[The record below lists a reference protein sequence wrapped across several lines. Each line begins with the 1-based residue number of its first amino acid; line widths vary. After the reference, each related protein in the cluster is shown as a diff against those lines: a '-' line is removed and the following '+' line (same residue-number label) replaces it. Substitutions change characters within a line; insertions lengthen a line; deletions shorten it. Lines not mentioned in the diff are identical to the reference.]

1 MATPHRYV
9 PRPPLAAFVESFWL
23 YEVERPLHAK
33 ERRLPDGTMGLVI
46 NLHDD
51 LIRLYDAHHPD
62 HCTDYR
68 GYVISGAHTT
78 SVLLDTASLVSTLG
92 VNFRPGGALPFL
104 PLPASEL
111 RDTTLSLDTLWDAE
125 VADMRGQL
133 LDARTPMARFLILER
148 FLLARL
154 SLSRA
159 AHPVIVC
166 VLAAMRAA
174 ASPPTVT
181 ALADQIGL
189 SQTRLIQV
197 FRESVGLPPKQYM
210 RVRRFQRVLRLLE
223 SGSVRNWG
231 DVVTGCGY
239 FDQAHLIHDF
249 QAFAGL
255 APSAYLAMRGDFRNH
270 VPLSA

>member
-1 MATPHRYV
+1 MAIHHRYV

-23 YEVERPLHAK
+23 YEGERPPHPV
-33 ERRLPDGTMGLVI
+33 ERRLPDGGMGLVI

-51 LIRLYDAHHPD
+51 LIRLYDVRNPD
-62 HCTDYR
+62 QYTDYH
-68 GYVISGAHTT
+68 GCVVSGAHAT
-78 SVLLDTASLVSTLG
+78 SVLLDTASLVYTLG

-111 RDTTLSLDTLWDAE
+111 RDTTLSLETLWGAE

-133 LDARTPMARFLILER
+133 LDTPMPMARFHILER

-159 AHPVIVC
+159 AHPAIAC
-166 VLAAMRAA
+166 ALAAMRAA
-174 ASPPTVT
+174 ASPPTVA

-197 FRESVGLPPKQYM
+197 FHQALGLPPKQYM
-210 RVRRFQRVLRLLE
+210 RVRRFQRALRLLD
-223 SGSVRNWG
+223 SSPARNWS
-231 DVVTGCGY
+231 DVVAGCGY

-270 VPLSA
+270 VPLTA

>member
-1 MATPHRYV
+1 MAIHHRYV
-9 PRPPLAAFVESFWL
+9 PRPPLATFVESFWL
-23 YEVERPLHAK
+23 YEGERPLHTK
-33 ERRLPDGTMGLVI
+33 ERRLPDGAMGLVI

-51 LIRLYDAHHPD
+51 LIRLYDVRTPSQYA
-62 HCTDYR
+62 DYH
-68 GYVISGAHTT
+68 GCVISGAHTT

-111 RDTTLSLDTLWDAE
+111 RDTTLSLETLWGDE
-125 VADMRGQL
+125 VADMCGQL
-133 LDARTPMARFLILER
+133 LDAPTHMARFLILER

-159 AHPVIVC
+159 AHPAIAC
-166 VLAAMRAA
+166 ALAAMRAA
-174 ASPPTVT
+174 ASPPTVA

-197 FRESVGLPPKQYM
+197 FREAVGLPPKQYM
-210 RVRRFQRVLRLLE
+210 RVRRFQRALRQLD

-249 QAFAGL
+249 QALAGL